1 MELRDAMA
9 MWGEKNNV
17 ELTQL
22 ENRTADGNTLYAFG
36 SVEFYILDNVAY
48 VRSKT
53 AEGAWEPK
61 SMREMLEMNQQMEED
76 PLDWC
81 VC

>member
-22 ENRTADGNTLYAFG
+22 ENRTA
-36 SVEFYILDNVAY
+36 VCYIFNSY
-48 VRSKT
+48 CHIS
-53 AEGAWEPK
+53 
-61 SMREMLEMNQQMEED
+61 SHFIYYFIY
-76 PLDWC
+76 
-81 VC
+81 